1 MEERVGCYDGRSM
14 AKLKNH
20 QTATRSDLKKVETT
34 LSSEISGVKKDANVL
49 KKDVKELK
57 EDVGGLK
64 HGFLDLKID
73 MREVKEEVR
82 ATTDEI
88 KLLHKVIMRLDDR
101 VRYQQDIPERV
112 EQLEQDVYDLKRK
125 IHNKAQV

>member
-1 MEERVGCYDGRSM
+1 M